1 MAVIHFQDFI
11 TGNTL
16 VEALCLIASVLCF
29 RRHQKKV
36 WRVFPIYLLAM
47 CFTELYGIFLR
58 KNHHNNQWPYNFLIL
73 FDAIFINLVF
83 AQLFKYYF
91 KSSRITLIGLAVL
104 LIVYLFEV
112 QNHGF
117 ALIFDTRN
125 DLLNNITNNVMS
137 VIFTLYALIYFYMLL
152 KDERYIDLKYSAD
165 FWWVTGVL
173 FFYFGSIIIKLFR
186 GLSHSELPYQ
196 IITVLIWIIY
206 GCWIYSFICRRW
218 LTMTLDS

>member
-1 MAVIHFQDFI
+1 MPVIHFQDFI
-11 TGNTL
+11 TGNTII
-16 VEALCLIASVLCF
+16 ETSCFIASMLCLAWDKNII
-29 RRHQKKV
+29 

-58 KNHHNNQWPYNFLIL
+58 KSHHNNQWPYNFLIL

-83 AQLFKYYF
+83 AKLFKYHF
-91 KSSRITLIGLAVL
+91 KSSRLALVGFAAL
-104 LIVYLFEV
+104 LIVYLLEV

-117 ALIFDTRN
+117 ALIFNTRN

-152 KDERYIDLKYSAD
+152 KDERYINLKYSAD
-165 FWWVTGVL
+165 FWWVAGVL
-173 FFYFGSIIIKLFR
+173 FFYFGSVIIKLFR

-206 GCWIYSFICRRW
+206 SCWIYSFICRRW
-218 LTMTLDS
+218 LTKILDS